1 MSAIQENNH
10 NIPTVMVGLVE
21 NITKQK
27 EMELVLERA
36 RSLDSITGLYNK
48 DAGLKGSE
56 LFRAEA

>member
-1 MSAIQENNH
+1 
-10 NIPTVMVGLVE
+10 MVGLVE

-48 DAGLKGSE
+48 DAGLKKVRSF
-56 LFRAEA
+56 FRAEA